1 MSKPGEVFVTS
12 SKLKGENMKHGMK
25 KRKGYMGGGM
35 YSKMKRK
42 GYMSGGVVHHKSL
55 GDMDKSY
62 NTMKM
67 EGEK

>member
-1 MSKPGEVFVTS
+1 
-12 SKLKGENMKHGMK
+12 MKHGMK